1 MKHILALA
9 SDYDG
14 TIADDGVTA
23 ESTKS
28 ALALLK
34 ASGRKL
40 VMVTGR
46 PMNELTEVFD
56 RLDLFD
62 IVVAENGGLL
72 YYPAT
77 RTIRTLAP
85 GPSAALVER
94 LRERGVAELAV
105 GHTIVASHDGHLAVI
120 RETVAEL
127 GQGLEVILNTDAVM
141 ILPAGIDKASG
152 LAAALA
158 ELGLEHA
165 AVAAIGDAENDL
177 AFLKTAGF
185 AVAVANALPQLK
197 AIAHHVTTGI
207 RGAGVE
213 ELVALL
219 LADANAGAPARVA
232 IVDT

>member
-23 ESTKS
+23 ESTK
-28 ALALLK
+28 LAFERLK

-40 VMVTGR
+40 VLVTGR
-46 PMNELTEVFD
+46 PINELTEVFD

-62 IVVAENGGLL
+62 IVVGENGGLL

-77 RTIRTLAP
+77 GTIRALAP
-85 GPSAALVER
+85 SPSEALVAR
-94 LRERGVAELAV
+94 LRERGVDELAV

-141 ILPAGIDKASG
+141 ILPTGVDKASG
-152 LAAALA
+152 LTAALA
-158 ELGLEHA
+158 ELGLPHA

-177 AFLKTAGF
+177 AFLQAAGF
-185 AVAVANALPQLK
+185 AVAVGNALPQVK

-213 ELVALL
+213 ELIALL
-219 LADANAGAPARVA
+219 LDETVPATVR
-232 IVDT
+232 